1 MSLPSSVDVAII
13 GAGAA
18 GLGAANALKN
28 SGLSVLVL
36 EARDRVGG
44 RAHTI
49 MASPDVTF
57 DVGCGWLHSA
67 DQNSFVK
74 IAEQLGFEIN
84 RSLPPWRERAYG
96 KAFPQDDRDEFI
108 RALDAFYDR
117 AEQAAK
123 EAERSGRD
131 GPANLCLE
139 PGNRWNP
146 MIDAISTYINGCE
159 LDQVSLLDMDAYED
173 TDLNWRVRRGY
184 GALIAAYGATCPLAL
199 NCEVTLI
206 DHSAKRV
213 RIETSQGTLTAD
225 KVIVT
230 VPTNLIA
237 DEAIR
242 FHPPLPA
249 KVDAARGLPLG
260 LADKVTLA
268 LDEPEALPKE
278 GNLRAATMRTAMGTY
293 HIRPFGQPCIEG
305 FFGGRFAQSLEDA
318 GPGALAAESIN
329 EIVSILGNDFRRK
342 LKPLAE
348 SRWAHDPFARG
359 SYSHAL
365 PGHAGDRAVL
375 AAPVDGRLFFAGEAT
390 SPEFFS
396 TAHGARDSGERA
408 AEEVIG
414 FAREQIAYV
423 PGSAARGE
431 HRILEGVILGLEI
444 DVIGGR
450 IGWLRLTGQR
460 DDDDLVLPVDIER
473 LAREAD
479 GNHRTVWI
487 NPPAIAVSRR
497 PVAIGVGA
505 KGKCRTSCMFDP
517 VRREYSRA
525 VNDAVAQ
532 KEDAEA
538 AEIPQR
544 YPRAA
549 ASDLL
554 PGFGFQRIECVKL
567 HAEAGPDRLGHV
579 VGQGFSCGRRY
590 QAAEDIGIAGIVVEL
605 TAGPMF
611 GFQTPHQRQNAS
623 RNLVTK
629 RFAVTIN
636 V

>member
-67 DQNSFVK
+67 DQNSFVQ

-84 RSLPPWRERAYG
+84 KSLPPWRDRAYG
-96 KAFPQDDRDEFI
+96 KAFPQDDRDDFI

-117 AEQAAK
+117 AGEAAIDAEQ
-123 EAERSGRD
+123 SGRD
-131 GPANLCLE
+131 VAASLFLE

-173 TDLNWRVRRGY
+173 TDLNWRIRRGY
-184 GALIAAYGATCPLAL
+184 GALITAYGATCPLAF
-199 NCEVTLI
+199 NCVVTLI

-213 RIETSQGTLTAD
+213 RIETSRGSLTAD

-242 FHPPLPA
+242 FHPPLPT

-268 LDEPEALPKE
+268 LDEPEALPTE

-318 GPGALAAESIN
+318 GEGALAAESIN

-342 LKPLAE
+342 LKPLTE
-348 SRWAHDPFARG
+348 SRWARDPFARG

-390 SPEFFS
+390 SPEFFT

-408 AEEVIG
+408 AEEVM
-414 FAREQIAYV
+414 
-423 PGSAARGE
+423 AA
-431 HRILEGVILGLEI
+431 LA
-444 DVIGGR
+444 
-450 IGWLRLTGQR
+450 GQ
-460 DDDDLVLPVDIER
+460 
-473 LAREAD
+473 
-479 GNHRTVWI
+479 
-487 NPPAIAVSRR
+487 
-497 PVAIGVGA
+497 
-505 KGKCRTSCMFDP
+505 
-517 VRREYSRA
+517 
-525 VNDAVAQ
+525 
-532 KEDAEA
+532 
-538 AEIPQR
+538 
-544 YPRAA
+544 
-549 ASDLL
+549 
-554 PGFGFQRIECVKL
+554 
-567 HAEAGPDRLGHV
+567 
-579 VGQGFSCGRRY
+579 
-590 QAAEDIGIAGIVVEL
+590 
-605 TAGPMF
+605 
-611 GFQTPHQRQNAS
+611 
-623 RNLVTK
+623 
-629 RFAVTIN
+629 
-636 V
+636 

>member
-1 MSLPSSVDVAII
+1 MTSLPSSVDVAII

-28 SGLSVLVL
+28 YGLSVLVL

-74 IAEQLGFEIN
+74 IAEDLNFEIN
-84 RSLPPWRERAYG
+84 KSLPPWRERAYG

-108 RALDAFYDR
+108 RALNAFYDR
-117 AEQAAK
+117 AGKAAIDAEQ
-123 EAERSGRD
+123 SGRD
-131 GPANLCLE
+131 VAASLFLE

-159 LDQVSLLDMDAYED
+159 LDSVSLLDMAAYED
-173 TDLNWRVRRGY
+173 TDLNWRIRRGY
-184 GALIAAYGATCPLAL
+184 GAMIAAYGATCPLAL
-199 NCEVTLI
+199 NCQVTQI
-206 DHSAKRV
+206 DHSAKRI

-268 LDEPEALPKE
+268 LDEPEALPTE

-318 GPGALAAESIN
+318 GPGALAAASID

-365 PGHAGDRAVL
+365 PGHARDRAVL

-390 SPEFFS
+390 SPDFFT

-408 AEEVIG
+408 AEEVM
-414 FAREQIAYV
+414 
-423 PGSAARGE
+423 AA
-431 HRILEGVILGLEI
+431 LA
-444 DVIGGR
+444 
-450 IGWLRLTGQR
+450 GQ
-460 DDDDLVLPVDIER
+460 
-473 LAREAD
+473 
-479 GNHRTVWI
+479 
-487 NPPAIAVSRR
+487 
-497 PVAIGVGA
+497 
-505 KGKCRTSCMFDP
+505 
-517 VRREYSRA
+517 
-525 VNDAVAQ
+525 
-532 KEDAEA
+532 
-538 AEIPQR
+538 
-544 YPRAA
+544 
-549 ASDLL
+549 
-554 PGFGFQRIECVKL
+554 
-567 HAEAGPDRLGHV
+567 
-579 VGQGFSCGRRY
+579 
-590 QAAEDIGIAGIVVEL
+590 
-605 TAGPMF
+605 
-611 GFQTPHQRQNAS
+611 
-623 RNLVTK
+623 
-629 RFAVTIN
+629 
-636 V
+636 